1 MERALLI
8 IDGTVLVL
16 RPWFVKISAPW
27 AVARNALRREAAKY
41 THVAVVIDRTMDTF
55 RRELDPR
62 YKAHRPP
69 ASAELIAHFDR
80 FEQEVEK
87 LGIALFGSLRVEADD
102 LAATLTRHA
111 VSAGLP
117 VRIQAPDKDL
127 FQLIRD
133 APPSVRVIAPKKG
146 WNIDEAGVRE
156 RLGVSPAQVID
167 FQALVGDATDG
178 VVGVAGIG
186 AKTAAALL
194 SARESLDAIYA
205 DLDGLKTL
213 PIRGA
218 KRLPEKLAAGRADAM
233 LARQLVTLRQD
244 VDLGVN
250 PLERCLMPESGSGT

>member
-16 RPWFVKISAPW
+16 RPWFAGVSAPW
-27 AVARNALRREAAKY
+27 APARRTLEKEAAKY
-41 THVAVVIDRTMDTF
+41 SHVAVVIDRTMDTF
-55 RRELDPR
+55 RRKLDPR

-69 ASAELIAHFDR
+69 APPELIAHFNR
-80 FEQEVEK
+80 FEEEVEK
-87 LGIALFGSLRVEADD
+87 LGIALFGSLEVEADD

-111 VSAGLP
+111 VAAGLP

-127 FQLIRD
+127 FQLVRD
-133 APPSVRVIAPKKG
+133 AEPSVRVIAPKKG

-156 RLGVSPAQVID
+156 RLGVTPGQVID

-178 VVGVAGIG
+178 VVGVKGVG

-194 SARESLDAIYA
+194 GARGSLDAVYA
-205 DLDGLKTL
+205 DLDAVAAL

-218 KRLPEKLAAGRADAM
+218 KSLAKKLLAGRDDAL
-233 LARQLVTLRQD
+233 LARRLVTLVQD
-244 VDLGVN
+244 VDMGAD
-250 PLERCLMPESGSGT
+250 PLARCARG

>member
-16 RPWFVKISAPW
+16 RPWFAKVSAPW
-27 AVARNALRREAAKY
+27 AVARNQLRKEAAKY

-55 RRELDPR
+55 RRKLDPR

-69 ASAELIAHFDR
+69 ASAELIAHFNR
-80 FEQEVEK
+80 FEEEVTK
-87 LGIALFGSLRVEADD
+87 MGIALFGSLEVEADD

-111 VSAGLP
+111 VAAGLP
-117 VRIQAPDKDL
+117 VLIQAPDKDL

-133 APPSVRVIAPKKG
+133 AAPSVRVIAPKKG
-146 WNIDEAGVRE
+146 WDINEAGVME
-156 RLGVSPAQVID
+156 RLGVTPSQVTD

-178 VVGVAGIG
+178 VIGVAGVG

-194 SARESLDAIYA
+194 TARGTLDAIYA
-205 DLDGLKTL
+205 DLDGLVTL

-218 KRLPEKLAAGRADAM
+218 KTLPRKLLAGKDDAM
-233 LARQLVTLRQD
+233 LARRLVTLRAD
-244 VDLGVN
+244 VDMGAD
-250 PLERCLMPESGSGT
+250 PLAKCEMP